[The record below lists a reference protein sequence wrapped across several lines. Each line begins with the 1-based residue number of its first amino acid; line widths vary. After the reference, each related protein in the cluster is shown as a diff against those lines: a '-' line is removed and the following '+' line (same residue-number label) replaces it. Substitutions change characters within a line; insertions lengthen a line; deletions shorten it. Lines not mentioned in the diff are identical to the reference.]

1 MWCNFV
7 TQNGSV
13 PSWCTAWPCGVWC
26 LFENEPERD
35 RWRMQA
41 AALTTVKESTL
52 LTRKTTSTSCVC
64 VTVCGLFFSDNR
76 STARR
81 DKLIELQKAAQK
93 RWDEEKCF
101 EQDAPAPGAA
111 DEGQDKHF
119 VTFPYPYMNG
129 MLHLGHTFSLSKT
142 EFSMGT

>member
-1 MWCNFV
+1 LKKKKDKKK
-7 TQNGSV
+7 
-13 PSWCTAWPCGVWC
+13 P
-26 LFENEPERD
+26 R
-35 RWRMQA
+35 
-41 AALTTVKESTL
+41 ALTM
-52 LTRKTTSTSCVC
+52 
-64 VTVCGLFFSDNR
+64 

-101 EQDAPAPGAA
+101 EQDAPAPGDA
-111 DEGQDKHF
+111 DEKQEKHF

-142 EFSMGT
+142 EFSMGMKPCLWQQYSWCLKPHYRFAALWRCGSVSILYRRGVHKSDGIRR